1 MLALSTLFAAA
12 FLSATILPG
21 FSEAYMIGVYT
32 SAEFTATTLVLVAT
46 TGNVAGSGLN
56 YVMGRYL
63 LKFKDRKWF
72 PANDEQ
78 IAKGSKMYNKWGKWS
93 LCFAWVPFF
102 GDALTFAAGVFKTNI
117 WLFLILVTIG
127 KAGRYVFVMLVAQ
140 AII

>member
-46 TGNVAGSGLN
+46 TGDVAGSGLN

-78 IAKGSKMYNKWGKWS
+78 IAKGSKMYNKW
-93 LCFAWVPFF
+93 
-102 GDALTFAAGVFKTNI
+102 
-117 WLFLILVTIG
+117 
-127 KAGRYVFVMLVAQ
+127 
-140 AII
+140 